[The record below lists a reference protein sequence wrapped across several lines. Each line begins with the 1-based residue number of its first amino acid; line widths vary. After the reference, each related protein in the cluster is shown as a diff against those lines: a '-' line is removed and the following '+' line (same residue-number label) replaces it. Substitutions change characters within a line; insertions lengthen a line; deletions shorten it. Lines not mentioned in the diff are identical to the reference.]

1 MCNQS
6 IVSSLI
12 LLALRSFRT
21 ILSGHKVKWY
31 SDNQG
36 ACHIFKKGSM
46 KPDLQGL
53 ALDLNIECLRNR
65 LTVDIEWIPRIMNK
79 EADTIS
85 KVIDYDDW
93 ETTEFLFK
101 ELDRMWEPHTF
112 DRLADSSRQQKYKAQ
127 KIQFK
132 ILVP

>member
-1 MCNQS
+1 MKTS
-6 IVSSLI
+6 IEAI

-46 KPDLQGL
+46 KPDLQDL
-53 ALDLNIECLRNR
+53 ALDLHIECLRDR

-85 KVIDYDDW
+85 KVIMVTGKQLN
-93 ETTEFLFK
+93 EQ
-101 ELDRMWEPHTF
+101 R
-112 DRLADSSRQQKYKAQ
+112 SRYN
-127 KIQFK
+127 
-132 ILVP
+132 